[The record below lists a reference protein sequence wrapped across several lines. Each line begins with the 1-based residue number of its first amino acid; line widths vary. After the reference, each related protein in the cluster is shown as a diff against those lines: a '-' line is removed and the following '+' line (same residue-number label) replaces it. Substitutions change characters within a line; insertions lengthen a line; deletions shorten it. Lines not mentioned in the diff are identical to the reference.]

1 MKRISVLMATAFVDM
16 IGFAIVFP
24 LLPFYA
30 ERLNADP
37 FIIGWLIA
45 SFSIAQLLVAP
56 AWGRFSD
63 RYGRR
68 PALLLGLSISAVA
81 FLIFAFSGSI
91 WMLFL
96 TRVVQ
101 GVGGGTTG
109 VAQAYVADSTE
120 PGERAKALGWLS
132 AATSAGV
139 MFGPVIGSLVFN
151 LGVAAPGLVA
161 SSLCVIN
168 VAFALRWLPE
178 SSAETHTSK
187 HKAPASTRSIR
198 ETRLEFLLHPRG
210 EVARLVWIYAVGML
224 GFMSMTA
231 VLPLYLGDAFGVTER
246 TIGAFFFFVGL
257 MSIVMRAVILGR
269 LVDRFGETRVMRMGA
284 FALAIGLFLIPVPDS
299 LLFAG
304 LAMAFVPIGTAL
316 LFPSVSAL
324 VSHRTRKGEIGQ
336 LLGVQQQFGGVARVV
351 APLWATVVYQT
362 LGITTPFFV
371 ASMVVVFVSF
381 LTFGVKSDEIDE
393 PIAMPESEAK
403 PAT

>member
-1 MKRISVLMATAFVDM
+1 MTSMKRISVLMATAFVDM
-16 IGFAIVFP
+16 IGFAILFP

-37 FIIGWLIA
+37 WVIGWLIA

-81 FLIFAFSGSI
+81 FLLFAFAGSI

-161 SSLCVIN
+161 ASLCVID
-168 VAFALRWLPE
+168 VAFGGQR
-178 SSAETHTSK
+178 
-187 HKAPASTRSIR
+187 APDTGW
-198 ETRLEFLLHPRG
+198 EHRG
-210 EVARLVWIYAVGML
+210 CARLG
-224 GFMSMTA
+224 
-231 VLPLYLGDAFGVTER
+231 
-246 TIGAFFFFVGL
+246 
-257 MSIVMRAVILGR
+257 IVIR
-269 LVDRFGETRVMRMGA
+269 LRLDDLCDVVDFQ
-284 FALAIGLFLIPVPDS
+284 LD
-299 LLFAG
+299 G
-304 LAMAFVPIGTAL
+304 LARSSGRNDGHFIRTA
-316 LFPSVSAL
+316 
-324 VSHRTRKGEIGQ
+324 
-336 LLGVQQQFGGVARVV
+336 
-351 APLWATVVYQT
+351 
-362 LGITTPFFV
+362 
-371 ASMVVVFVSF
+371 
-381 LTFGVKSDEIDE
+381 
-393 PIAMPESEAK
+393 
-403 PAT
+403 